1 MAPKTV
7 LPFDNCEQEQMQGEG
22 GGERVGVGSGV
33 ILGGAGGRGIQG
45 GAGIEIGRAKGVGE
59 GVNVKLGNKM
69 SFCN

>member
-1 MAPKTV
+1 
-7 LPFDNCEQEQMQGEG
+7 MQGEG